1 MAKISRPAKP
11 MQQLLGKSLPLLF
24 VLCGR
29 LRNKR
34 SILDAL
40 MGGGRLKVG
49 HSSYLAILVA

>member
-1 MAKISRPAKP
+1 